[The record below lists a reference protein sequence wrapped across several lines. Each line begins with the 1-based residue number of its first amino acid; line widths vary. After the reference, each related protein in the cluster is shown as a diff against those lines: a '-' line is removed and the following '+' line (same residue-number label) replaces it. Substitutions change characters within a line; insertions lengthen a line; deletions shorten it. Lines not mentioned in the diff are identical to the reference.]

1 MPAASAAIITAIK
14 LARRFA
20 HSVTLFITPP
30 KFLIIWYGRRA
41 RDENPQDFIC
51 VLQSAL
57 VSVGQARGAM
67 MIRPC
72 GSVLLSTGRKLTTA
86 STKRRS
92 EEHTS
97 ELQSLMRISYAVFCL
112 KKKTKQ
118 RTHIHINTT
127 TRTIPTY
134 TPSEAIHRRDLYIT

>member
-14 LARRFA
+14 RARRFA

-41 RDENPQDFIC
+41 RDENHQDFIC

-86 STKRRS
+86 STKRAISSENGSASCRERVCRS
-92 EEHTS
+92 G
-97 ELQSLMRISYAVFCL
+97 SLYGVDVAF
-112 KKKTKQ
+112 KTKQ
-118 RTHIHINTT
+118 NTK
-127 TRTIPTY
+127 
-134 TPSEAIHRRDLYIT
+134 

>member
-14 LARRFA
+14 RARRFA

-86 STKRRS
+86 STKRA
-92 EEHTS
+92 
-97 ELQSLMRISYAVFCL
+97 ISSVEIGRASCRGRVCQYV
-112 KKKTKQ
+112 
-118 RTHIHINTT
+118 
-127 TRTIPTY
+127 
-134 TPSEAIHRRDLYIT
+134 

>member
-14 LARRFA
+14 RARRFA

-51 VLQSAL
+51 VLQS
-57 VSVGQARGAM
+57 
-67 MIRPC
+67 
-72 GSVLLSTGRKLTTA
+72 
-86 STKRRS
+86 RS

-112 KKKTKQ
+112 KKKNIHETKHNNSTEQ
-118 RTHIHINTT
+118 HHNKSTKKYNKCMTH
-127 TRTIPTY
+127 
-134 TPSEAIHRRDLYIT
+134 